1 MSKLSKSNEYAINWL
16 LDQGMSPDSIASEL
30 KIEVKSVINHIEKH
44 QPQKSKLNIKSSPVK
59 AKDLMIRHTRDK
71 KTNSVAIM
79 TKEASEVGDESRK
92 KILNDS
98 SRKINK
104 NIFRPNDN

>member
-1 MSKLSKSNEYAINWL
+1 MSKISKSNQYAINWL
-16 LDQGMSPDSIASEL
+16 SSQGMDAASIASEL
-30 KIEVKSVINHIEKH
+30 KVSEEAVKNHIEQN
-44 QPQKSKLNIKSSPVK
+44 QPEKSKLKVKSSPVK

-92 KILNDS
+92 KILNDP

-104 NIFRPNDN
+104 NIFRPND

>member
-1 MSKLSKSNEYAINWL
+1 MSKLSKSNQYAINWL
-16 LDQGMSPDSIASEL
+16 VEQGMSLENIASEL
-30 KIEVKSVINHIEKH
+30 KINLDVINGHITKH
-44 QPQKSKLNIKSSPVK
+44 QPEKSKLKVKSSPVN

-71 KTNSVAIM
+71 KNNSVAIM

-92 KILNDS
+92 QINNNP
-98 SRKINK
+98 RKINK